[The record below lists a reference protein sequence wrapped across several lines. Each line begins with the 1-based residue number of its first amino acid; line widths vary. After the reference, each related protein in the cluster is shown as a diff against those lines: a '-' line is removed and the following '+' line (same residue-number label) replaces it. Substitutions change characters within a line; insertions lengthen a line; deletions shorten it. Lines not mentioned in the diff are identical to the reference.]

1 MTTTQKPTRGPGV
14 ILSLEQAL
22 ALPSCTERFVQ
33 EGWRVIRIESTPR
46 PGARTPGDPNRY
58 AGEDGGD
65 PDRFSYFVPPNLGK
79 EAIALNLKDPR
90 GQALLRQLIVE
101 LAVDVFA
108 VNLLPKQYGPLG
120 IDHETLSAA
129 KPDLIWVGLSA
140 QGPEFPTAPGYD
152 PALQAMLGYMDLTG
166 EPDGAPMVCGVP
178 IIDLKASDDAYGRI
192 YKALWHRER
201 FGEGTRID
209 VSMARASASWLMTK
223 MSLAALGHDPASVTR
238 TGNVHPVFCPVDV
251 FPTADGFLNLAIGND
266 LQWESFTKLEPFT
279 ALARPEY
286 ETNAGRRERRDVLI
300 AEIAAIT
307 PRFTTDGLSQMCMG
321 ARLVH
326 AAILDIHGVME
337 HPAVAPHLL
346 RTTRPDGEVIPIAPC
361 CNDTPFL
368 AARGGELPYPPRY
381 GEHTDAVL
389 AEIGV
394 GDGEIAAMREDG
406 VIA

>member
-1 MTTTQKPTRGPGV
+1 MTTPATDRPGT

-58 AGEDGGD
+58 AGEDTGD

-79 EAIALNLKDPR
+79 EAIALNLKDER
-90 GQALLRQLIVE
+90 GQALLRRLLVE
-101 LAVDVFA
+101 LDVDVFA

-120 IDHETLSAA
+120 IDHDTLSAA

-140 QGPEFPTAPGYD
+140 MGPAFPTAPGYD

-166 EPDGAPMVCGVP
+166 DPDGPPMVCGVP

-201 FGEGTRID
+201 TGEGTRID

-238 TGNVHPVFCPVDV
+238 TGNVHPVFTPVDV
-251 FPTADGFLNLAIGND
+251 FPTADGYLELAIGND
-266 LQWESFTKLEPFT
+266 LQWEGFCKLEPFA

-286 ETNAGRRERRDVLI
+286 ETNAGRRARRDALI

-307 PRFTTDGLSQMCMG
+307 PRFTTAELSELCVG

-326 AAILDIHGVME
+326 APILTVHEVME

-346 RTTRPDGEVIPIAPC
+346 STTGPDGAAIPIAPC
-361 CNDTPFL
+361 SHDTPHL
-368 AARGGELPYPPRY
+368 RSCGGQLPYPPHY

-389 AEIGV
+389 AEAGV
-394 GDGEIAAMREDG
+394 GEGELAGYREDG